1 MTRALPLPDVAAA
14 IASGRMPAAAR
25 DELAAAL
32 EALTCTTLPAG
43 LKINPVTRS
52 RRLVGRLLDWLE
64 EQPGHSWQERWDS
77 WIGKGEQDWRPH
89 PGSSGQGIK
98 WETAYAINALIVV
111 GAVAPSYDW
120 MLSKRRMR
128 LYKDWAGYHETEVF
142 QRVADAVEARGGF
155 RDTTRVITLLAMMSI
170 HLRKPVSQLNAQDFR
185 DLRAV
190 HLERGVNYHGLPG
203 TWVACKTAGLL
214 VDEPDSY
221 AELVLVEK
229 MTVEQLVDRHG
240 VADPEI
246 RKVFIAYL
254 TEVSVSCDYM
264 TLYGIEQLLVRN
276 FWGDIQ
282 AHNPGIAT
290 LKLTAEQA
298 AAWRTRIKTMPNGK
312 QRKDAAQNMDRVR
325 TFYNDIAAWALD
337 DPGRWARSV
346 APNPVPRAVIKG
358 ARTKTTRRQQN
369 HFKARTRALAPW
381 VPQLVRSVTAEK
393 DRLQVLLAAAHAV
406 EPGTAFEVEG
416 QQWLRRDHAKNR
428 HGKTTYSL
436 MTTVVVD
443 PAGDELDLTHL
454 EHKAFWTWAAL
465 EVLRNT
471 GLRIEEMLELT
482 HLSVRPL
489 RKQNGEIVPLLQV
502 APSKTDEERILP
514 MSPALAKVISDIISR
529 HQAEHG
535 SVPLLRR
542 LDRSEREYS
551 QPMPFLFQHHF
562 RSGARF
568 AFSDSTIRKYLAQAA
583 AKAGVRDSDGTL
595 IRPTPHDFRRLYLTE
610 LVANKLPIH
619 IAAQLAGHRSLNTT
633 QGYVAIYPQD
643 VFDHYDQFLERRRA
657 TRPSDEYRQPSAE
670 ELQVFADHFGRRR
683 VELGDCVRPYGSGC
697 SHEHA
702 CIRCQFL
709 TVHTS
714 ASGRLAEIETDL
726 HQRIETAQAQTWLAD
741 VEQLR
746 VTLRRLEEKRAN
758 LDEIG
763 PASPL
768 EDLAAH
774 PTWEVPNPLHDTT
787 AQVPDPS

>member
-1 MTRALPLPDVAAA
+1 MTGKSPVPEVAAA
-14 IASGRMPAAAR
+14 IASGRMPTALR
-25 DELAAAL
+25 GELAGVL
-32 EALTCTTLPAG
+32 EALTTTTLPAG
-43 LKINPVTRS
+43 MKVNPVVRS
-52 RRLVGRLLDWLE
+52 KRLVGRLLDWLE
-64 EQPGHSWQERWDS
+64 EQPGDTWQDRWES
-77 WIGKGEQDWRPH
+77 WIGQGEQDWRPN

-111 GAVAPSYDW
+111 GAVAPTYDW
-120 MLSKRRMR
+120 MLSQRRMR
-128 LYKDWAGYHETEVF
+128 LYKDWASYHEPEVF
-142 QRVADAVEARGGF
+142 QQVVDAVVARGGF
-155 RDTTRVITLLAMMSI
+155 RDTTRVTTLLAMMSI
-170 HLRKPVSQLNAQDFR
+170 HLRKPVSELTAQDFG

-190 HLERGVNYHGLPG
+190 HLARGVNYHGLPG
-203 TWVACKTAGLL
+203 AWVACKAAGLL
-214 VDEPDSY
+214 ADEPDSY
-221 AELVLVEK
+221 AELVHVERR
-229 MTVEQLVDRHG
+229 TVEELVDRHG
-240 VADPEI
+240 VDNAEI
-246 RKVFIAYL
+246 RQVFIAYL
-254 TEVSVSCDYM
+254 TEMSVSMDYH
-264 TLYGIEQLLVRN
+264 TLYALEQLLVKN

-290 LKLTAEQA
+290 LQLTAEQA
-298 AAWRTRIKTMPNGK
+298 SAWRTRIKTMPNGK
-312 QRKDAAQNMDRVR
+312 LRKGEAQVMDRVR

-337 DPGRWARSV
+337 DPGRWAMWV

-369 HFKARTRALAPW
+369 HFKARTRSLAPW

-393 DRLQVLLAAAHAV
+393 DRMQALLAAAGSV
-406 EPGTAFEVEG
+406 EPGTTFDVEG
-416 QQWLRRDHAKNR
+416 QQWLRREDRKNVL
-428 HGKTTYSL
+428 GKATYTLTTML
-436 MTTVVVD
+436 VVD
-443 PAGDELDLTHL
+443 PAGDEVDLTHL

-489 RKQNGEIVPLLQV
+489 RKQSGEVVPLLQV

-514 MSPALAKVISDIISR
+514 MSPALAKVISEIISR
-529 HQAEHG
+529 HQGEHG

-542 LDRSEREYS
+542 LDRSQREYS
-551 QPMPFLFQHHF
+551 QPLPFLFQHHF
-562 RSGARF
+562 RSGAGF
-568 AFSDSTIRKYLAQAA
+568 VFSDGTIRKYLAQAA

-643 VFDHYDQFLERRRA
+643 VFDHYDQYLERRRA
-657 TRPSDEYRQPSAE
+657 TRPGEEYRQPTAE

-697 SHEHA
+697 THEHA

-709 TVHTS
+709 TVHPS
-714 ASGRLAEIETDL
+714 SSPRLREIETDL

-746 VTLRRLEEKRAN
+746 ITLRRLEEKQATLN
-758 LDEIG
+758 D
-763 PASPL
+763 ASPPVSL
-768 EDLAAH
+768 GPLAAH
-774 PTWEVPNPLHDTT
+774 PVWEIPYGDEVSID
-787 AQVPDPS
+787 